1 MSLAVVDTSAWIS
14 FFRGDAAAIRRV
26 DPLLSAGSAAVT
38 GPILAE
44 VLSGAG
50 SRAEF
55 DRLRDL
61 FQGLDRLPDPPELW
75 GRIAEARYAL
85 ARKGHQASLVDLSI
99 AVTCLDGAHKLVT
112 RDGDFRAIA
121 RVLPLELEVF

>member
-1 MSLAVVDTSAWIS
+1 V
-14 FFRGDAAAIRRV
+14 
-26 DPLLSAGSAAVT
+26 GSAAIT

-61 FQGLDRLPDPPELW
+61 FQGLDRLADPPELW
-75 GRIAEARYAL
+75 ERIAEARYAL

-99 AVTCLDGAHKLVT
+99 ALACLDGGHTLVT
-112 RDGDFRAIA
+112 RDRDFRAIA

>member
-1 MSLAVVDTSAWIS
+1 VSLAVVDTSAWIS
-14 FFRGDAAAIRRV
+14 FFRGDAAAIRRI
-26 DPLLSAGSAAVT
+26 DPLLAAGSVAVT

-44 VLSGAG
+44 VLSGVG

-61 FQGLDRLPDPPELW
+61 LNGLDRLVDPPDLW
-75 GRIAEARYAL
+75 ERIGEARFAL

-99 AVTCLDGAHKLVT
+99 ALACLDGGHTLVT

-121 RVLPLELEVF
+121 RVLPLELDVF

>member
-1 MSLAVVDTSAWIS
+1 MSLTVVDTSAWIS

-26 DPLLSAGSAAVT
+26 DPLLAAGSVAVT

-61 FQGLDRLPDPPELW
+61 FLGLDRLADSPELW
-75 GRIAEARYAL
+75 ERVAEARYAL
-85 ARKGHQASLVDLSI
+85 ARKGQQASLVDLSI
-99 AVTCLDGAHKLVT
+99 ALACFDAGHALVT
-112 RDGDFRAIA
+112 RDRDFRAIA
-121 RVLPLELEVF
+121 RVLPFELEVF

>member
-1 MSLAVVDTSAWIS
+1 LSLAVVDTSAWIS
-14 FFRGDAAAIRRV
+14 FFRGDSAAIRRI
-26 DPLLSAGSAAVT
+26 DPLLAVGSAAIT

-61 FQGLDRLPDPPELW
+61 FQGLDRLADPPELW
-75 GRIAEARYAL
+75 ERIAEARYAL

-99 AVTCLDGAHKLVT
+99 ALACLDGGHTLVT
-112 RDGDFRAIA
+112 RDRDFRAIA

>member
-1 MSLAVVDTSAWIS
+1 MTSAVVDTSAWIS
-14 FFRGDAAAIRRV
+14 FFRGDPAAIRRV
-26 DPLLSAGSAAVT
+26 DRLLATGSAGIT

-61 FQGLDRLPDPPELW
+61 FQGLDLLPDPPELW
-75 GRIAEARYAL
+75 ERIAEARYAL
-85 ARKGHQASLVDLSI
+85 ARRGHQASLVDLSI
-99 AVTCLDGAHKLVT
+99 ALACLDGGRKLIT

>member
-1 MSLAVVDTSAWIS
+1 VSLTVVDTSAWIS

-26 DPLLSAGSAAVT
+26 DPLLAGGSVAVS
-38 GPILAE
+38 GPIIAE

-50 SRAEF
+50 TRAEF

-61 FQGLDRLPDPPELW
+61 FQGLDRLADPPDLW
-75 GRIAEARYAL
+75 ERVAESRYAL
-85 ARKGHQASLVDLSI
+85 ARKGHQASLVDISI
-99 AVTCLDGAHKLVT
+99 ALACLDGGHTLVT

-121 RVLPLELEVF
+121 RVLALELDVF

>member
-14 FFRGDAAAIRRV
+14 FFRGDSAAIRRI
-26 DPLLSAGSAAVT
+26 DPLLAVGSAAIT

-61 FQGLDRLPDPPELW
+61 FQGLDRLADTPELW
-75 GRIAEARYAL
+75 ERIAEARYAL

-99 AVTCLDGAHKLVT
+99 ALACLDGGHTLVT
-112 RDGDFRAIA
+112 RDRDFRAIA

>member
-1 MSLAVVDTSAWIS
+1 M
-14 FFRGDAAAIRRV
+14 
-26 DPLLSAGSAAVT
+26 T

-44 VLSGAG
+44 VLSGAP

-61 FQGLDRLPDPPELW
+61 FRGLDRLPDPPELW
-75 GRIAEARYAL
+75 ERVAEARYAL

-99 AVTCLDGAHKLVT
+99 AVACLDGGHALVT
-112 RDGDFRAIA
+112 RDGDFRAIT
-121 RVLPLELEVF
+121 RVLPLELDVF

>member
-1 MSLAVVDTSAWIS
+1 VRLAVVDTSAWIS

-26 DPLLSAGSAAVT
+26 DPLLAAGEVAVT

-44 VLSGAG
+44 VLSGAL
-50 SRAEF
+50 SRAEY

-61 FQGLDRLPDPPELW
+61 FWGLDRLIDPPELW
-75 GRIAEARYAL
+75 ERIAEARYSL

-99 AVTCLDGAHKLVT
+99 ALACLDGGHTLVT
-112 RDGDFRAIA
+112 RDRDFRPIA
-121 RVLPLELEVF
+121 RAFSLELDVF